1 MGTHGLMRRR
11 ALLAVAVGVA
21 FLAGGCARYGASP
34 PSADPSGRLNDGGVS
49 VVAVLIAGP
58 AGTGRVQV
66 TFSPRKPGYHL
77 YSIDLPPD
85 GVNGLGIATIV
96 SVRGGLRLAGSPT
109 ADKPVS
115 TLEIE
120 ELHVDLPVYPDGPVT
135 VTVPVRRTGDGRAQV
150 IVTYAACSATT
161 CLPPVRNRLITLA

>member
-1 MGTHGLMRRR
+1 M
-11 ALLAVAVGVA
+11 
-21 FLAGGCARYGASP
+21 
-34 PSADPSGRLNDGGVS
+34 
-49 VVAVLIAGP
+49 
-58 AGTGRVQV
+58 
-66 TFSPRKPGYHL
+66 PRHHL

-96 SVRGGLRLAGSPT
+96 SVRGGLRLTGSPT

-115 TLEIE
+115 TLQIE
-120 ELHVDLPVYPDGPVT
+120 ELHVDLPVDLPVYPDGPVT